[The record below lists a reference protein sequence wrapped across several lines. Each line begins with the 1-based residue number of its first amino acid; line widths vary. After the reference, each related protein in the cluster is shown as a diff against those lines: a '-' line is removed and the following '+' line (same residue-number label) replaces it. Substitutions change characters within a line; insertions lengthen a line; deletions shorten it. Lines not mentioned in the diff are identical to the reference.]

1 MIFAKNIACVLNT
14 VWRNCPF
21 HDLKSDT
28 ENDDVKVDEVRKV
41 YNRGRMDILCS
52 LAEYEIISMET
63 ASYLAGL
70 SSELFEDELQ
80 NWRDAQNME

>member
-1 MIFAKNIACVLNT
+1 MTCALNIART
-14 VWRNCPF
+14 SCPF
-21 HDLKSDT
+21 HDWKLDT
-28 ENDDVKVDEVRKV
+28 KNYNVKVDEVRKA
-41 YNRGRMDILCS
+41 YNQGKMDILCS

-70 SSELFEDELQ
+70 SSGLFENELQ

>member
-1 MIFAKNIACVLNT
+1 MTCIART
-14 VWRNCPF
+14 SCPF
-21 HDLKSDT
+21 HDWKLDT
-28 ENDDVKVDEVRKV
+28 KNYNVKVDEVRKA
-41 YNRGRMDILCS
+41 YNQGKMDILCS

-70 SSELFEDELQ
+70 SSGLFENELQ

>member
-1 MIFAKNIACVLNT
+1 MTYALNIAKTSCL
-14 VWRNCPF
+14 F
-21 HDLKSDT
+21 HDLKLDT
-28 ENDDVKVDEVRKV
+28 KNDNVKVDEVKKA
-41 YNRGRMDILCS
+41 YNQGKMDILCS

-70 SSELFEDELQ
+70 SSDLFENELQ

>member
-1 MIFAKNIACVLNT
+1 M
-14 VWRNCPF
+14 WRNCHFPK
-21 HDLKSDT
+21 LKPNA

-41 YNRGRMDILCS
+41 YNQGRMDILCS
-52 LAEYEIISMET
+52 LAEYEIISMKT

-70 SSELFEDELQ
+70 SSELLEDELQ

>member
-1 MIFAKNIACVLNT
+1 MTCALNIARTSCL
-14 VWRNCPF
+14 F
-21 HDLKSDT
+21 HDLKLDT
-28 ENDDVKVDEVRKV
+28 KNDNVKVDEVRKA
-41 YNRGRMDILCS
+41 YNQGKMDILCS

-70 SSELFEDELQ
+70 SSGLFENELQ

>member
-1 MIFAKNIACVLNT
+1 MFVKSITYVLNT
-14 VWRNCPF
+14 AKMSCLF
-21 HDLKSDT
+21 HNLKLDT
-28 ENDDVKVDEVRKV
+28 KNDNVKVDEVRKA
-41 YNRGRMDILCS
+41 YNQGKMDILCS

-70 SSELFEDELQ
+70 SNGLFENELQ

>member
-1 MIFAKNIACVLNT
+1 MTCALNIARTSCL
-14 VWRNCPF
+14 F
-21 HDLKSDT
+21 HDLKLDT
-28 ENDDVKVDEVRKV
+28 KNDNVKVDEVKKA
-41 YNRGRMDILCS
+41 YNQGKMDILCS

-70 SSELFEDELQ
+70 SSDLFENELQ

>member
-1 MIFAKNIACVLNT
+1 MFVKSITCVLNIAKMS
-14 VWRNCPF
+14 CLF
-21 HDLKSDT
+21 HDLKLDAK
-28 ENDDVKVDEVRKV
+28 NDDIKVDEVRKA
-41 YNRGRMDILCS
+41 YNQGKMDILCS

-70 SSELFEDELQ
+70 SNGLFENELQ

>member
-1 MIFAKNIACVLNT
+1 MFVKSITCVLNIAKMS
-14 VWRNCPF
+14 CLF
-21 HDLKSDT
+21 HDLKLDT
-28 ENDDVKVDEVRKV
+28 KNDNVKVDEVRKA
-41 YNRGRMDILCS
+41 YNQGKMDILCS

-70 SSELFEDELQ
+70 SNGLFENELQ